1 MFGKNK
7 ERKLTGC
14 EAVFVRDEIDFIDF
28 KTYCNS
34 FTTNGDWVIPLGSFF
49 AVGAEYEEGFVN
61 GEDDKT
67 FMETYD
73 DDLIMV
79 YRHQD
84 EKLIRKNVK
93 MLGNKKDPSEK
104 GLYGSIVKFLDGLEK
119 TIKRFPEKKVLNVC
133 DKLRELYDKKM
144 SDPVTGQQT
153 EIHIWIPVWRITCE
167 KAMIVSII
175 GRINLI
181 IT

>member
-1 MFGKNK
+1 MFRKNK

-14 EAVFVRDEIDFIDF
+14 EAVFVRDEVDFIDF
-28 KTYCNS
+28 KTYCSN
-34 FTTNGDWVIPLGSFF
+34 FTANCDWVIPLGSFF
-49 AVGAEYEEGFVN
+49 AIGAEYEEGFVN
-61 GEDDKT
+61 GEDNKE

-73 DDLIMV
+73 DDLIMI

-93 MLGNKKDPSEK
+93 MLGSKNPSEK
-104 GLYGSIVKFLDGLEK
+104 GLYGSVIKFLDSLEK
-119 TIKRFPEKKVLNVC
+119 TIRRFPEKKVTNVC

-144 SDPVTGQQT
+144 SDPVTGQQS
-153 EIHIWIPVWRITCE
+153 EIHIWIPIWRTTCE

>member
-1 MFGKNK
+1 MSELGIVVLLIVNITDFTNHDVTNSEHCAVWGKADMSLVK
-7 ERKLTGC
+7 FQYT
-14 EAVFVRDEIDFIDF
+14 
-28 KTYCNS
+28 
-34 FTTNGDWVIPLGSFF
+34 
-49 AVGAEYEEGFVN
+49 
-61 GEDDKT
+61 
-67 FMETYD
+67 
-73 DDLIMV
+73 
-79 YRHQD
+79 
-84 EKLIRKNVK
+84 VK

-144 SDPVTGQQT
+144 SDPTTGQQT
-153 EIHIWIPVWRITCE
+153 EIHIWIPVWRTTCE

>member
-1 MFGKNK
+1 M
-7 ERKLTGC
+7 
-14 EAVFVRDEIDFIDF
+14 
-28 KTYCNS
+28 
-34 FTTNGDWVIPLGSFF
+34 
-49 AVGAEYEEGFVN
+49 N

-93 MLGNKKDPSEK
+93 MLGNKEAPSEK
-104 GLYGSIVKFLDGLEK
+104 GLHGSIVKFLDRLAK
-119 TIKRFPEKKVLNVC
+119 TIKRFPEKKVSGVC
-133 DKLRELYDKKM
+133 DKLRELYDKNM

-153 EIHIWIPVWRITCE
+153 EIHIWIPVWRTTCP
-167 KAMIVSII
+167 KAMIVSIL

>member
-1 MFGKNK
+1 
-7 ERKLTGC
+7 
-14 EAVFVRDEIDFIDF
+14 
-28 KTYCNS
+28 
-34 FTTNGDWVIPLGSFF
+34 
-49 AVGAEYEEGFVN
+49 
-61 GEDDKT
+61 
-67 FMETYD
+67 
-73 DDLIMV
+73 
-79 YRHQD
+79 
-84 EKLIRKNVK
+84 
-93 MLGNKKDPSEK
+93 MLGNKEAPSEK

-119 TIKRFPEKKVLNVC
+119 TIKRFPEKKVSGVC

-153 EIHIWIPVWRITCE
+153 EIHIWIPVWRTTCE

>member
-14 EAVFVRDEIDFIDF
+14 EAVFVRDEVDFIDF
-28 KTYCNS
+28 KTYCSN

-49 AVGAEYEEGFVN
+49 AIGAEYEEGFVN

-84 EKLIRKNVK
+84 EKLIRKTNSHWMTVTIS
-93 MLGNKKDPSEK
+93 MIG
-104 GLYGSIVKFLDGLEK
+104 K
-119 TIKRFPEKKVLNVC
+119 TSTFPMILSRRI
-133 DKLRELYDKKM
+133 DKLL
-144 SDPVTGQQT
+144 SG
-153 EIHIWIPVWRITCE
+153 
-167 KAMIVSII
+167 
-175 GRINLI
+175 L
-181 IT
+181 